1 MLRNNF
7 DKLIVSPDIQFCRI
21 APLKDAKITLIRYL
35 FLVKGAF
42 CEFIVC
48 FSQID
53 INGQSG
59 VRALGNNL
67 KADEAVKKDTE
78 NIASTNRNKR
88 QHNNS
93 VNAFWR
99 Y

>member
-1 MLRNNF
+1 MLRKNF
-7 DKLIVSPDIQFCRI
+7 DKLIVSPDVQFAEY
-21 APLKDAKITLIRYL
+21 APLKDAKITLIWYL
-35 FLVKGAF
+35 FLAKGAL
-42 CEFIVC
+42 CEFIDC

-93 VNAFWR
+93 VNAFWQ